1 MSELWPEG
9 QYTGSAVAAA
19 SGESKN
25 GNPKVI
31 VTLDFGASGSKTM
44 TLTFAPGK
52 AEEIS
57 TEQLKNLGWNGE
69 FGHVKDGK
77 CVFSNGTN
85 REFYMKH
92 DRYNPEKPYEKF
104 NLSNPEM
111 LSKPLSATSQASLGA
126 KFRAKAGVTLKPTTG
141 KPATPPAAKT
151 KGPPPAK
158 AYGKAEAW
166 ADWEKGAAQQK
177 KEVDAQAWHE
187 SVASMDKEESA
198 FTEADWKKLGLMG
211 LIPV

>member
-92 DRYNPEKPYEKF
+92 DKYNPEKPYEKF

-111 LSKPLSATSQASLGA
+111 MSKPLSATGQASLGA

-151 KGPPPAK
+151 KGPPPAAK
-158 AYGKAEAW
+158 APAYGKAEAW
-166 ADWEKGAAQQK
+166 KDWEAERGDKVTAEDWQEA
-177 KEVDAQAWHE
+177 
-187 SVASMDKEESA
+187 VASFAKEEST
-198 FTEADWKKLGLMG
+198 FTEADWRKLGKMAE
-211 LIPV
+211 IPC